1 MSSSDTHTYGSLVTT
16 LTWMTHP
23 SSDGPSRRR
32 VLSATAAVVSV
43 SAVAGCTTLWDQTGA
58 TDVVVYN
65 AAAKRATVSITITPT
80 DADEPHTSRTL
91 DIPGGGRVDPV
102 NRSKLPTNSGYTVV
116 VDIEDGPRE
125 TFEWDDPDLELA
137 PLYVLIDETE
147 NVKFLL
153 QAG

>member
-1 MSSSDTHTYGSLVTT
+1 M
-16 LTWMTHP
+16 
-23 SSDGPSRRR
+23 
-32 VLSATAAVVSV
+32 
-43 SAVAGCTTLWDQTGA
+43 
-58 TDVVVYN
+58 
-65 AAAKRATVSITITPT
+65 
-80 DADEPHTSRTL
+80 
-91 DIPGGGRVDPV
+91 